1 MARFK
6 KNDCT
11 IDDMEMLLNQLSEF
25 ENIIRSGARMSDPAL
40 RQEVQ
45 MFQQFILWRIQDIDQ
60 ANLKDWDREI
70 IGLRDQQHPS

>member
-1 MARFK
+1 
-6 KNDCT
+6 
-11 IDDMEMLLNQLSEF
+11 MEMRLNQLSEF

-40 RQEVQ
+40 PGSTDVPAIHPVAHSGYRH
-45 MFQQFILWRIQDIDQ
+45 Q